1 MTVVVPSVRFT
12 TRVFATGF
20 VGAGFVTAGFVAA
33 GLVAACF
40 VAAGF
45 DAEVA
50 FGAGFAGAFGADVAA
65 GRFGAGFAVTAD
77 AAAAGAFTAGA
88 DGAGPVATALAVC
101 VVSTGTAGAFAEL
114 AFAFAADFGV
124 FAGAFAF
131 GFEVATFDGFADAD
145 AAALAFA
152 ACDSAAKD
160 AVATRARYLRGRRPL
175 DPARGTPRPADEG
188 NPMARLV
195 RAVFAA
201 TVTAAVIGALA
212 GCNFFGPVERVSDQT
227 TITEDIATVQLE
239 DPTGSVT
246 VRGGATEVVV
256 KRTLSYRG
264 ELEVEETHRVD
275 GDTLE
280 LRGCGRRC
288 VVDYTIEVP
297 SGVDVRGSTSN
308 GAIDLEDVAEV
319 DVQTSNGRIEL
330 EDVTGSVVAETSN
343 GRISGSDLTGD
354 GVRATSSNGAI
365 ELELGTPQDVEASTS
380 NGSIRI
386 TVPADSYRV
395 STETSNGRTDVGI
408 PNDSDG
414 RFSLDLR
421 TSNGSIT
428 VEED

>member
-1 MTVVVPSVRFT
+1 
-12 TRVFATGF
+12 
-20 VGAGFVTAGFVAA
+20 
-33 GLVAACF
+33 
-40 VAAGF
+40 
-45 DAEVA
+45 
-50 FGAGFAGAFGADVAA
+50 
-65 GRFGAGFAVTAD
+65 
-77 AAAAGAFTAGA
+77 
-88 DGAGPVATALAVC
+88 
-101 VVSTGTAGAFAEL
+101 
-114 AFAFAADFGV
+114 
-124 FAGAFAF
+124 
-131 GFEVATFDGFADAD
+131 
-145 AAALAFA
+145 
-152 ACDSAAKD
+152 
-160 AVATRARYLRGRRPL
+160 
-175 DPARGTPRPADEG
+175 
-188 NPMARLV
+188 MARLV

-201 TVTAAVIGALA
+201 TVTAAVVGALA

-227 TITEDIATVQLE
+227 TITEDIATVQLV

-297 SGVDVRGSTSN
+297 SGVDVRGSASN
-308 GAIDLEDVAEV
+308 GAIELEDVGEV

-343 GRISGSDLTGD
+343 GRISGSDLSGD

-380 NGSIRI
+380 NGAIRL